1 MNIKNEEQT
10 GMTAKTGKTGKTDM
24 TNLVGKDTELKKVDD
39 LMEQKREKKEA
50 MGTRKG
56 GISKHTKAVGF
67 VLLNSLGFAGMTFF
81 VRLSGEVPTMQKVF
95 FRNIVALFIA
105 TILLMRTEE
114 KFHFKKETMG
124 YVLLRCITGCA
135 GMILNFWAIDHLA
148 LADANI
154 LNKMSPFFAMI
165 MSILILREIP
175 KQFEWGCIIV
185 AFIGVAFIVK
195 PTAGIA
201 SVPALMGLLG
211 GLGAGTAYTFLR
223 KATSRGERG
232 TVVVFCFALFCTL
245 ATLPNLIFNFC
256 PMTGE
261 QWLCLGLAGC
271 CAAVGQLAITAAYT
285 LAPAKEISVFDYS
298 QVIFASLL
306 GILFLNEVPDAFSL
320 IGYAIVIV
328 TAVVKWRYALKE

>member
-1 MNIKNEEQT
+1 
-10 GMTAKTGKTGKTDM
+10 
-24 TNLVGKDTELKKVDD
+24 
-39 LMEQKREKKEA
+39 
-50 MGTRKG
+50 
-56 GISKHTKAVGF
+56 
-67 VLLNSLGFAGMTFF
+67 
-81 VRLSGEVPTMQKVF
+81 MQKVF

-175 KQFEWGCIIV
+175 KRFEWGCIIV